1 MGLPLHAATT
11 CCAAALA
18 MASSEGVAA
27 ECPTCGTIHWPSRQS
42 AVQLREH
49 PSIASLLT
57 DVSLALDLSAE
68 NDTAPRPGLSPIA
81 RAQGRA
87 ALPTSDASDG
97 TTARLWQLV
106 TSPAGRVGRDRRA
119 GFVDALVRYCEA
131 TSTREREPDWELA
144 KRHAEQLAKLDSES
158 RRVLVALARRCRPTV
173 AWDEAALVV
182 ADECAPRAL
191 HTRWTTTRTTSKTAP
206 PVELEALA
214 WGSDALTSAVAA
226 WRLTGE

>member
-1 MGLPLHAATT
+1 MGLRAHAPPS
-11 CCAAALA
+11 CCRDALA
-18 MASSEGVAA
+18 LVAAEGVAA
-27 ECPTCGTIHWPSRQS
+27 ECQACGTIHWPSRTT
-42 AVQLREH
+42 ATYVRAR
-49 PSIASLLT
+49 PSIA
-57 DVSLALDLSAE
+57 DAIEAVSLAIDLSAE